1 MNALLL
7 YLLESAICV
16 SALYV
21 IYWLFLKRDTFF
33 RLNRFYLVAMVI
45 FSILFPLLP
54 LRWTPSDPTAT
65 VVVMLEPVI
74 VTPARLE
81 QTLQAHLQWIEIA
94 AVVYFTGVLIFLL
107 RFALQL
113 IRLFIIT
120 RQFGIS
126 KRNGRRVV
134 FVDRGYAPFSFFN
147 LVFINEGALP
157 ESSLRTILEH
167 ESVHMRQYHSL
178 DMILIELSAILQ
190 WFNPIMWLAG
200 REMKSIHEFL
210 ADEAVLQNGISRSRY
225 QQMILDETMGIR
237 VNNLTNNFNVSL
249 LKKRIAMMTKSKS
262 KKWAKGKVLIAVPV
276 LMVLGFLLTAHTYSN
291 IPVQDDSASPALTQA
306 SSVPGLVPIIQEKQ
320 KQETQIKYTAPVL
333 ADQQPYKMVDKMPSY
348 PGGDEARIKFML
360 ENIKYPA
367 EAMKKN
373 VQGKVFVKYIVR
385 SDGSITDAKILRGIG
400 GGCDEEAIRVI
411 KLMPKWNPGMDKG
424 KPVDVEFVMPINFKL
439 DSQAKEEPK
448 K

>member
-1 MNALLL
+1 MNALFL

-16 SALYV
+16 SVLYA
-21 IYWLFLKRDTFF
+21 IYWFFLMRDTFF
-33 RLNRFYLVAMVI
+33 RVNRFYLIAMVV

-54 LRWTPSDPTAT
+54 LRWTPSDPTT
-65 VVVMLEPVI
+65 VITVLLEPVI

-113 IRLFIIT
+113 TQLFIIT

-126 KRNGRRVV
+126 KRNGQRVV
-134 FVDRGYAPFSFFN
+134 FIDRGYAPFSFFN
-147 LVFINEGALP
+147 LVFINEGVV
-157 ESSLRTILEH
+157 SDGSLRTILEH
-167 ESVHMRQYHSL
+167 ETVHMQQYHSL

-200 REMKSIHEFL
+200 REMKSIHEYL

-262 KKWAKGKVLIAVPV
+262 KTWAKGKVLIAVPV
-276 LMVLGFLLTAHTYSN
+276 LLVLGFLLTAHTYSN
-291 IPVQDDSASPALTQA
+291 IPVPDDSASPALTQA
-306 SSVPGLVPIIQEKQ
+306 GFVHGPGQIIQDKP
-320 KQETQIKYTAPVL
+320 KTETQIKYVDPKTGKEV
-333 ADQQPYKMVDKMPSY
+333 YTVVDKQPVF
-348 PGGDEARIKFML
+348 PGGFDSYSKFL
-360 ENIKYPA
+360 ISNIKYPE
-367 EAMKKN
+367 EALKKG
-373 VQGKVFVKYIVR
+373 VTGTVFITFVIEK
-385 SDGSITDAKILRGIG
+385 DGSVTNVKILRGIG
-400 GGCDEEAIRVI
+400 SGCDEEAFRVV
-411 KLMPKWNPGMDKG
+411 KMMPNWVPGELKG
-424 KPVDVEFVMPINFKL
+424 KPVAVQFNLPIKFNL
-439 DSQAKEEPK
+439 DSEK
-448 K
+448 KDETKK

>member
-81 QTLQAHLQWIEIA
+81 QTLQAYLQWIEIA

-113 IRLFIIT
+113 IQLFSIT

>member
-16 SALYV
+16 SALYF

-81 QTLQAHLQWIEIA
+81 QTLQAYLQWIEIA

-113 IRLFIIT
+113 IQLFSIT